1 MKQNVNNLKLFVGIQ
16 LGVGFPTSQ
25 LPFWCKVFPFFRLCV
40 WLSIWTWFCIYQ
52 STNMKYNLLA
62 VFPVGF
68 SWSIGTVGYLSADTV
83 PTDCLSGT
91 KHSSKH
97 DSEQSPIHQPVSHFS
112 VSLSPHLEGGEE
124 KTLNTNCMSAT
135 KQTLNIVVF
144 LRTMNICHHW
154 TWRCV

>member
-1 MKQNVNNLKLFVGIQ
+1 
-16 LGVGFPTSQ
+16 
-25 LPFWCKVFPFFRLCV
+25 
-40 WLSIWTWFCIYQ
+40 
-52 STNMKYNLLA
+52 MKYNLLA

-112 VSLSPHLEGGEE
+112 VSLSPHLEGGGGENIKYKLHVCD
-124 KTLNTNCMSAT
+124 KTNSKHCCFPQNNEHLSSLDVKMCLT
-135 KQTLNIVVF
+135 Q
-144 LRTMNICHHW
+144 
-154 TWRCV
+154 